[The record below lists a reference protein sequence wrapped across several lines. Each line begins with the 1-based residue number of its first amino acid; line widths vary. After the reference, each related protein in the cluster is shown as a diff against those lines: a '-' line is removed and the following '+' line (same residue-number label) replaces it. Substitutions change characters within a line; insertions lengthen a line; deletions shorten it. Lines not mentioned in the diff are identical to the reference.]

1 MVEKPGKPQTV
12 GKTKTIEKEVLF
24 SLSTGKPTHGQSGK
38 WMQWRVP
45 SYFGRGRVRLFSS
58 ALGLIKKYS
67 QFLLL

>member
-45 SYFGRGRVRLFSS
+45 S
-58 ALGLIKKYS
+58 K
-67 QFLLL
+67 